1 MFRGFFASAEDIAMI
16 SFFEFSN
23 FSKMAIRM
31 FEFSNVWIFECFGEK
46 NLWFWTVLNHLKSEP
61 KGKERPGDKG
71 KKIWLGWTVNII
83 NHVDYRIYF
92 HWNVFHLDDLYRYQ
106 GVYFVF
112 NSFFIWV
119 FSCLSCWEKT
129 FILRTFTYNDTL
141 LFFLQLFVWHN
152 LHHDEMLAPTRY
164 KFKGSWNSI
173 QNIHFLCGWVA
184 ECTVGFWNYRH
195 IEEPIH
201 LLIEPAIS

>member
-112 NSFFIWV
+112 IAFLSGFFHVCHAERRHLFSELSLTMTHYFSFY
-119 FSCLSCWEKT
+119 SYLSDTTYTTMKCLLPPDTSSKVRETVYKT
-129 FILRTFTYNDTL
+129 FIFY
-141 LFFLQLFVWHN
+141 VV
-152 LHHDEMLAPTRY
+152 E
-164 KFKGSWNSI
+164 S
-173 QNIHFLCGWVA
+173 QNAL
-184 ECTVGFWNYRH
+184 
-195 IEEPIH
+195 
-201 LLIEPAIS
+201 